1 VIKQEI
7 VWQYGRTFGLKTL
20 VETGTYLGEMVA
32 AQRRRFR
39 RIFSIELSPELHR
52 AAREQ
57 FAHARNVVL
66 LEGDSGVLLA
76 SVVGALEGP
85 ALFWLDAH
93 FSHGNTARGTV
104 DTPVKRELEVILGSP
119 FEHVILIDDAR
130 SFGSGDY
137 PSLEEV
143 RALVAAMRPDWT
155 TSVATDVIRIHGAL
169 PVGARSV
176 PRI

>member
-1 VIKQEI
+1 
-7 VWQYGRTFGLKTL
+7 
-20 VETGTYLGEMVA
+20 
-32 AQRRRFR
+32 
-39 RIFSIELSPELHR
+39 
-52 AAREQ
+52 
-57 FAHARNVVL
+57 
-66 LEGDSGVLLA
+66 
-76 SVVGALEGP
+76 
-85 ALFWLDAH
+85 
-93 FSHGNTARGTV
+93 V